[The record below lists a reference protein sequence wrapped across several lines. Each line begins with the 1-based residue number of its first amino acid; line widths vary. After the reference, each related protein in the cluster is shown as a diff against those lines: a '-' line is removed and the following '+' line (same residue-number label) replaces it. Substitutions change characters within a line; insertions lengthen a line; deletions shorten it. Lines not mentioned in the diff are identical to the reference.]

1 MSYILNALKQ
11 SESQR
16 NLGEIPHIDTAQ
28 EPSSPYRPARR
39 RGIGIGR
46 GWAML
51 AGLLPV
57 LAVGWVMMNR
67 QPEPPSAPPAPA
79 VVAPSPPPPAP
90 VAAVPAAAPAPADP
104 QAPGLS
110 QLQSMAGTRIQLD
123 DQPPP
128 ARPAA
133 PVVLELPLP
142 AGRVTPPQTAL
153 TREHRAPPP
162 PIPQRGAEDAG
173 QGQSAQLNGVSHWKD
188 LPSGIQRQVRE
199 LGINAHVYSAD
210 SRARFIRAKGRSLR
224 EGDRLTDEL
233 QLQQITSDGIVFI
246 YQGAPYW
253 MRLN

>member
-28 EPSSPYRPARR
+28 EPTSPYRPPRR
-39 RGIGIGR
+39 RGIGR

-67 QPEPPSAPPAPA
+67 QPAPPAEPPPA
-79 VVAPSPPPPAP
+79 PPAAVAPSPPPAAAVAP
-90 VAAVPAAAPAPADP
+90 VPAAPTDP

-110 QLQSMAGTRIQLD
+110 QLQSLAGTRIQLD

-142 AGRVTPPQTAL
+142 AGRVTPPQASL
-153 TREHRAPPP
+153 TREHRAPPA

-173 QGQSAQLNGVSHWKD
+173 QGQGAQLNGVSHWKG

-210 SRARFIRAKGRSLR
+210 SRARFIRAKGRSLH

-233 QLQQITSDGIVFI
+233 QLQQITSDGIVFT

>member
-28 EPSSPYRPARR
+28 EPTSAYRPAPRR
-39 RGIGIGR
+39 GIGR

-67 QPEPPSAPPAPA
+67 QPEPAAEPPAPPAA
-79 VVAPSPPPPAP
+79 VAPNPPPPAA
-90 VAAVPAAAPAPADP
+90 VAAVPAPAAPTDP

-133 PVVLELPLP
+133 PVVLELPVA
-142 AGRVTPPQTAL
+142 AGRVTPPQASL
-153 TREHRAPPP
+153 TRERRAPP

-173 QGQSAQLNGVSHWKD
+173 QGQGAQLNGVSHWKG

-210 SRARFIRAKGRSLR
+210 SSARFIRAKGRSLH
-224 EGDRLTDEL
+224 EGDRLTDDL
-233 QLQQITSDGIVFI
+233 QLQQITSDGIVFT

>member
-28 EPSSPYRPARR
+28 EPASAYRPVQRR
-39 RGIGIGR
+39 GIGR

-67 QPEPPSAPPAPA
+67 QPEPPAEPPAPA
-79 VVAPSPPPPAP
+79 ATVVP
-90 VAAVPAAAPAPADP
+90 APAPAPPAVSPVPAATPDDP

-110 QLQSMAGTRIQLD
+110 QLQSLAGTRIQLD

-142 AGRVTPPQTAL
+142 AGRVTPPQAAL

-173 QGQSAQLNGVSHWKD
+173 QGQGAQLNGVSHWKD

-233 QLQQITSDGIVFI
+233 QLQQITSDGIVFT

>member
-28 EPSSPYRPARR
+28 EPSSPYRPPRR
-39 RGIGIGR
+39 RGIGR

-67 QPEPPSAPPAPA
+67 QPAPPAE
-79 VVAPSPPPPAP
+79 PPAP
-90 VAAVPAAAPAPADP
+90 PVAIAPSQAAPAAVVAAPAPAAPSDP

-123 DQPPP
+123 DQPP

-142 AGRVTPPQTAL
+142 AGRVTPPQASL
-153 TREHRAPPP
+153 PRERQAPPP

-173 QGQSAQLNGVSHWKD
+173 QGQGAQLNGVSHWKG

-210 SRARFIRAKGRSLR
+210 SSARFIRAKGRSLH

-233 QLQQITSDGIVFI
+233 QLQQITSDGIVFT